1 MLRSRLALAAM
12 LALLLAGCGTSPKG
26 SVTGSECSGEIARA
40 PKYVILGKTP
50 HDQEWI
56 DDTTEGLVGGCNQPR
71 PTARPPEWD
80 APSRVTPAPAPKP
93 KVETKKRPLWLRMMQ
108 GK

>member
-1 MLRSRLALAAM
+1 
-12 LALLLAGCGTSPKG
+12 
-26 SVTGSECSGEIARA
+26 VTGSECSGEIARA

-56 DDTTEGLVGGCNQPR
+56 DDTTEGLVGGCKQPR

-80 APSRVTPAPAPKP
+80 APRKAVDTLPPAKP
-93 KVETKKRPLWLRMMQ
+93 VAKKPTVRDWFLNKR
-108 GK
+108 KSE